1 MLLARI
7 LPAFKDHI
15 TNRISHKI
23 DIKFCCKKFWTVNI
37 LCPLKK
43 SLFVCLFVTEVV
55 QLNIFNILWKTC
67 RDFFLQQPDK
77 VCMPA
82 KSNKIVP
89 RDQAV
94 PHKFNFYM

>member
-55 QLNIFNILWKTC
+55 QLNIFNILWTTF
-67 RDFFLQQPDK
+67 RNFFYINQTNRIKYVQTGKFLGIRLLK
-77 VCMPA
+77 
-82 KSNKIVP
+82 KI
-89 RDQAV
+89 
-94 PHKFNFYM
+94 